1 MRGASHLTPVWRSL
15 HRRRMTLNA
24 GLSSCSL
31 RPLQEGLNLGWRTEE
46 DDDDA
51 RDLHAVSFWRQ
62 IHMGRREEIRY
73 VASESKISVAILPT
87 HSTCLNCSPKNVARI
102 STSADFSLSNA
113 ATLQEPKLET
123 RPEYE
128 PTERKSPSRV
138 MKPRSLSLDPT
149 SKFRVQDPSPTGFGG
164 AMLKL
169 LGYYSKQSQLIRGAN
184 TLYSRISMQVDKP
197 ELYANFILE
206 QNFRT
211 THSMLVLYLWL
222 CLYRVRAEGK
232 DGAAV
237 GQSLYDAFNHDLEKR
252 IIATGLKV
260 LLSKWMKELEKN
272 FYGAV
277 TAYDAAMKPD
287 AAQDELSRALWRN
300 VFAEDDSLMPTG
312 PTAAPVHALARYV
325 RREIAC
331 LSLTDSESFMEGNLL
346 FSSDFEP
353 IAE

>member
-15 HRRRMTLNA
+15 HRHRMTLNA
-24 GLSSCSL
+24 GLSSCSS
-31 RPLQEGLNLGWRTEE
+31 RPLQEGLNVGWRTEE

-51 RDLHAVSFWRQ
+51 RDLHAVAFWRQ
-62 IHMGRREEIRY
+62 IHMGRQEESRY

-102 STSADFSLSNA
+102 STSAGSSLSNA

-197 ELYANFILE
+197 ELYA
-206 QNFRT
+206 
-211 THSMLVLYLWL
+211 
-222 CLYRVRAEGK
+222 
-232 DGAAV
+232 
-237 GQSLYDAFNHDLEKR
+237 
-252 IIATGLKV
+252 
-260 LLSKWMKELEKN
+260 
-272 FYGAV
+272 
-277 TAYDAAMKPD
+277 
-287 AAQDELSRALWRN
+287 
-300 VFAEDDSLMPTG
+300 
-312 PTAAPVHALARYV
+312 
-325 RREIAC
+325 
-331 LSLTDSESFMEGNLL
+331 SESVITNTTLIHLHMCRLSHSLL
-346 FSSDFEP
+346 C
-353 IAE
+353 ANT